1 MTRVPRPQPARAR
14 RRLLVPL
21 LAGASLA
28 AGGLGASSLSAATT
42 TAAPADRGGGNVA
55 LQPAAA
61 AGNPLAGRPWGVYK
75 GRAEQSWEP
84 YATATGTRKK
94 LLAKIALRPKA
105 KWFGGWIP
113 DGEIAGKVRT
123 YITNAQA
130 GNPETLVPMTI
141 FRMRPWEREACRR
154 LPTAAERASYKTW
167 TNRFA
172 GAIGSAHAAIVL
184 QPDGPFALCA
194 PGGSK
199 VPSSLIAYSAKKF
212 SSLPNTS
219 VYIEAGAADWPAPGS
234 QGGVAAAVR
243 ILVRGGV
250 RYARGFA
257 LNGTHYSSTPHEV
270 ARGAAIVKGLEA
282 KGIHGKHF
290 VVNTSSNG
298 HPFVFGDYTGA
309 DPNNAAV
316 CRTRSE
322 PAKRTCVTLGIP
334 PTTKVTS
341 TRWRLPATTR
351 ALAARYVDA
360 YMWFGRP
367 WLYRQA
373 DPFVMSRAL
382 RLVRTTP
389 Y

>member
-1 MTRVPRPQPARAR
+1 
-14 RRLLVPL
+14 
-21 LAGASLA
+21 
-28 AGGLGASSLSAATT
+28 
-42 TAAPADRGGGNVA
+42 VA

-75 GRAEQSWEP
+75 GRAEQSWQP
-84 YATATGTRKK
+84 YDKATGTRKE

-113 DGEIAGKVRT
+113 NGEIASKVRA
-123 YITNAQA
+123 YIGNAQA
-130 GNPETLVPMTI
+130 GNPDALVQMTI

-154 LPTAAERASYKTW
+154 LPTAAEQASYKEW
-167 TNRFA
+167 TRRFA
-172 GAIGSAHAAIVL
+172 GAIGNAHTAIVL

-194 PGGSK
+194 PGGSRI
-199 VPSSLIAYSAKKF
+199 PSSLIAYSTKRF
-212 SSLPNTS
+212 SALPNTS
-219 VYIEAGAADWPAPGS
+219 VYVEAGAGDWPAAGR
-234 QGGVAAAVR
+234 QGGVEAAVR

-257 LNGTHYSSTPHEV
+257 LNSTHYSSTPREV
-270 ARGAAIVKGLEA
+270 ARGAAIAKALAA
-282 KGIHGKHF
+282 KGILGKHF

-298 HPFVFGDYTGA
+298 HPFTFGSYTGS
-309 DPNNAAV
+309 DPNNATV
-316 CRTRSE
+316 CRTRFE
-322 PAKRTCVTLGIP
+322 PATRTCVTLGIP
-334 PTTKVTS
+334 PTTRVAS
-341 TRWRLPATTR
+341 TRWGLPSTTR

-382 RLVRTTP
+382 QLVQTTP